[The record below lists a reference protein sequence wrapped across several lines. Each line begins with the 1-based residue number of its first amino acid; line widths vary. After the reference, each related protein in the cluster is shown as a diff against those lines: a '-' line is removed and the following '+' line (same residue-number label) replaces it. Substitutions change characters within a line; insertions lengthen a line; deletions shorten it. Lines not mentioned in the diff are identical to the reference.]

1 MRKHSKL
8 PQVLQAI
15 RDVQHFGEEG
25 GVVPVIDVAAT
36 STFLH
41 PEDMTKAF
49 HGELTGCYLYSRHS
63 NPSVNMFSAKIAAME
78 GMEAALG
85 VSSGMAAIACTIEQL
100 MPQGGHIVCSRTIY
114 GGTYALFKNLL
125 PRRGIQVTF
134 VNPEDISTF
143 ERAITPE
150 TRLIYTETI
159 SNPLLT
165 ISDLKRLSELCR
177 SKDLRLV
184 VDNTFTPL
192 IVAPS
197 EFGAD
202 VVIHS
207 CTKYISGGSDLIA
220 GVIVSS
226 RAFINQLIDLN
237 TGSVML
243 TGPVMDPRIA
253 HELYLRLDHLHL
265 RMEAHSRSALYL
277 ARKMQEAQ
285 IPVIYPGLPH
295 HPQHNL
301 IKEMMRSE
309 MGYGGILTVDCHT
322 TENAMKLASQ
332 LQDEKFGL
340 YAVSLGFSRT
350 LMSCSS
356 VSTSS
361 EIPENEQKQMNLSP
375 GLLRLSIGYT
385 GDNETMSNRFLSCYQ
400 QVISGK
406 RLQK

>member
-1 MRKHSKL
+1 M
-8 PQVLQAI
+8 
-15 RDVQHFGEEG
+15 FG
-25 GVVPVIDVAAT
+25 
-36 STFLH
+36 
-41 PEDMTKAF
+41 
-49 HGELTGCYLYSRHS
+49 
-63 NPSVNMFSAKIAAME
+63 AKIAAME
-78 GMEAALG
+78 GMETALG
-85 VSSGMAAIACTIEQL
+85 VSSGMAAIVCTIEQL

-125 PRRGIQVTF
+125 PRRGIQVSF
-134 VNPEDISTF
+134 VDPQDISAF
-143 ERAITPE
+143 ENAINPE
-150 TRLIYTETI
+150 TRVIYTETM

-165 ISDLKRLSELCR
+165 ISDLKGLSNLCR

-192 IVAPS
+192 IVAPG
-197 EFGAD
+197 ELGAD

-226 RAFINQLIDLN
+226 HNFVNELMDLN

-265 RMEAHSRSALYL
+265 RMEAHSRSALHL
-277 ARKMQEAQ
+277 AHKMQEAQ

-295 HPQHNL
+295 HPQHEL
-301 IKEMMRSE
+301 IKEIMRPE

-361 EIPENEQKQMNLSP
+361 EIPESEQKQMNLSP

-385 GDNETMSNRFLSCYQ
+385 GDDETMSNRFLSCYQ

-406 RLQK
+406 RLQMQSPKIE